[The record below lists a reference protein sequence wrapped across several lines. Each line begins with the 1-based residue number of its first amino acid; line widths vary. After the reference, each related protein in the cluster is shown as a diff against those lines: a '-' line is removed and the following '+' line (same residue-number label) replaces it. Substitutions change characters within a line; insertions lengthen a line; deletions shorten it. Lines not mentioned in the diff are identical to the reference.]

1 MKKILIPLV
10 FIFSIFAVFSQS
22 VELSYS
28 GSRSYALTERTDLRR
43 YENGKYIGL
52 TSREVRSFINPTA
65 SYEENSRAAKESW
78 FDGNFYVT
86 EETKTRKKVVG
97 DGIYD
102 SIPSVFHIAPNGVLT
117 MYEDN
122 GFPSFRSFPAF
133 PSKKINIGDSWT
145 AQAERAVDPNND
157 GKLTRLKIDVRYTLV
172 GEGVFNGQEIYKIK
186 AIWQTLYGMSWNDPK
201 GDPNLV
207 KAQGGHK
214 AEISV
219 LKSNGSPILV
229 TDNVDETFIYRDGK
243 QVSFKGTIS
252 LFTKYPPALNSDKI
266 LAAFGDIATVKEGE
280 KTGPKPMGG
289 GSTGS
294 ISTVE
299 KSDKTSAD
307 SKNEKTDAKTSSDS
321 KKGKNDK
328 TSADSG
334 KKSKVSKDEKKDSA
348 IKKSDQNEKTDSK
361 TDSGSK
367 NDGQSDKVAA
377 NNSGSSDKSKDSAT
391 ENKTLEVQLTAAKN
405 DMIVE
410 ETSAGIRLTIQNLQ
424 FQPDSAELVPGLE
437 GNRLD
442 EIAKV
447 LKMAP
452 DSQILVEGHTAAV
465 GKPAGEL
472 SLSQE
477 RARKIAN
484 ELVSRGI
491 PAKNLI
497 VRGWGGTK
505 PVAPN
510 DTNAGRALNRRVEIT
525 ILQ

>member
-201 GDPNLV
+201 GDSDLV

-307 SKNEKTDAKTSSDS
+307 SKNEKTDVKTSSDS
-321 KKGKNDK
+321 KKRKNDK

-334 KKSKVSKDEKKDSA
+334 KKSKDSSV
-348 IKKSDQNEKTDSK
+348 KKSDQNEKTDGKKDSASK
-361 TDSGSK
+361 K
-367 NDGQSDKVAA
+367 DGQSDKVAA

-484 ELVSRGI
+484 ELVNRGI

>member
-65 SYEENSRAAKESW
+65 SYEANSRAAKESW

-307 SKNEKTDAKTSSDS
+307 S
-321 KKGKNDK
+321 
-328 TSADSG
+328 G
-334 KKSKVSKDEKKDSA
+334 KKSKDSA
-348 IKKSDQNEKTDSK
+348 IKKSGQNEKTDGKKDSASK
-361 TDSGSK
+361 K
-367 NDGQSDKVAA
+367 DGQSDKVAA